1 MTMGFL
7 SSFIEK
13 TIDAVKYGKKLSER
27 DIRILENVLEKRA
40 SAIQVASRAFAA
52 AALMSAHDGKKTD
65 RSKLKRLSVI
75 LDTVVDAAIRNSTE
89 GKAPFSD
96 GQRKKLVEV
105 FNEMGFNG
113 DEVASKFIS
122 NFDILHGEVLKENLN
137 KVEARAEERMEE
149 KAIPTR
155 PQISSAEAKEERRER
170 ETERRA

>member
-1 MTMGFL
+1 MTMSFL

-13 TIDAVKYGKKLSER
+13 IIDAVKNGKKLSER

-40 SAIQVASRAFAA
+40 NAIQVASRAFAA

-65 RSKLKRLSVI
+65 RSKLKRLSVV

-89 GKAPFSD
+89 GRAPFSD

-113 DEVASKFIS
+113 NEVASKFIS
-122 NFDILHGEVLKENLN
+122 NFDILHGEVLKENLT
-137 KVEARAEERMEE
+137 KVEARAEERMDE
-149 KAIPTR
+149 KAIPAR
-155 PQISSAEAKEERRER
+155 PQISAETEREKRER